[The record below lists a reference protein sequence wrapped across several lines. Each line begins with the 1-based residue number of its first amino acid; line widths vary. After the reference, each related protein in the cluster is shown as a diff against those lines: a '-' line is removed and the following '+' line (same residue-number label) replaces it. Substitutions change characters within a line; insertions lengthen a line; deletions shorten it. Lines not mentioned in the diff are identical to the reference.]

1 MAKHPVPTG
10 SWLQGFGWDQ
20 ERFLGMAF
28 PTRSKF
34 DSAFS
39 TTPIWLGTHST
50 GAAPRA
56 AEAQQHTRR
65 AQPSLLLFK
74 AVFKSMIS
82 REIS

>member
-1 MAKHPVPTG
+1 MAKHPVPAG

-20 ERFLGMAF
+20 ERFPGKAF
-28 PTRSKF
+28 PTRSEL